1 MVTVNAREEPRAVGP
16 ASVALGASSS
26 SMAFDEDAGARLS
39 AARGGGLEEKRS
51 SQAKSPTTAMVRT
64 RRLREAASECAFDKR
79 TEA

>member
-1 MVTVNAREEPRAVGP
+1 M
-16 ASVALGASSS
+16 
-26 SMAFDEDAGARLS
+26 
-39 AARGGGLEEKRS
+39 EEKRS